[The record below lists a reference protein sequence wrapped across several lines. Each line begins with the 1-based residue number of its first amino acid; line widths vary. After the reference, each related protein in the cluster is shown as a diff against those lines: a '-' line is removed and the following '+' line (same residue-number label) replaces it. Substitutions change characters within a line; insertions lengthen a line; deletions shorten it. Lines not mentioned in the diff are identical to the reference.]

1 MKPLKPVVAAVA
13 LLVFAFSVIPA
24 AAAQNYPL
32 ECAQRDVQVVTQM
45 EQYGEAQ
52 SVPADILYEA
62 FMILT
67 RSRQACTQGRVAAGL
82 ALYDSIFRTSLAG
95 HMPGR

>member
-24 AAAQNYPL
+24 AAAQSYPL

-45 EQYGEAQ
+45 EQYGEA
-52 SVPADILYEA
+52 
-62 FMILT
+62 
-67 RSRQACTQGRVAAGL
+67 
-82 ALYDSIFRTSLAG
+82 
-95 HMPGR
+95 